1 MKNLKLGGIHS
12 WTEETNKVKIL
23 NNIICYNHYGIVCV
37 GADASNFIEGNTI
50 ENSKGPGIKI
60 GIANKSSIIRNIIT
74 KNFVGIEVIAAD
86 PLIFNNQI
94 DKNNSFGVF
103 TRNYEDINKILR
115 CDGKIKTN

>member
-50 ENSKGPGIKI
+50 ENSKGPGAIFMTLPSCAML
-60 GIANKSSIIRNIIT
+60 IAS
-74 KNFVGIEVIAAD
+74 
-86 PLIFNNQI
+86 
-94 DKNNSFGVF
+94 
-103 TRNYEDINKILR
+103 
-115 CDGKIKTN
+115 

>member
-1 MKNLKLGGIHS
+1 
-12 WTEETNKVKIL
+12 V
-23 NNIICYNHYGIVCV
+23 VCV

-86 PLIFNNQI
+86 PLIFNNTI

-103 TRNYEDINKILR
+103 TRNYEDFNKILR
-115 CDGKIKTN
+115 CDGKIKSNLSIAGNKECGIACIGKQNFTRIESN